1 MRVGGVSLC
10 VGLTVAAWLSGQ
22 GRWLAAAVPAIGYGL
37 VALTFA
43 RTLRRG
49 QEPLIA
55 AFCRIDYGQLPDEC
69 RGYTRRLTMLWA
81 VMMSGLAAETIVLPL
96 LGLTEWLGIV
106 SIANAALM
114 ISVFLG
120 EHAVRGVIFPH
131 LPIGSPL
138 RTGRIMLQT
147 LRNR

>member
-1 MRVGGVSLC
+1 MSLC
-10 VGLTVAAWLSGQ
+10 LGLTIAAWLSGR
-22 GRWLAAAVPAIGYGL
+22 GTWLVAAVPAIGYAA

-49 QEPLIA
+49 HEPLIA
-55 AFCRIDYGQLPDEC
+55 AFCRIDYGSLPDEC
-69 RGYTRRLTMLWA
+69 RGYTRRLTLLWA
-81 VMMSGLAAETIVLPL
+81 VMMSGLAIEAIALPMF
-96 LGLTEWLGIV
+96 GLTAWLGTA

-114 ISVFLG
+114 IGVFLG
-120 EHAVRGVIFPH
+120 EHAVRALVFPH